1 MNIIE
6 RMGGHIEANSLLKNP
21 LANRATDFDLKL
33 GRFLC
38 RLELIQTKAWRHI
51 INADEEVTIDD
62 PDPKDLINI
71 GELCKAL
78 VSLNSKPIN
87 APCIIWNEFDKA
99 FISSIAAKGK
109 AFYYTI
115 NIDDAMRTT
124 VDEALDIILH
134 MNCRSE
140 VKLAMQI
147 HHLQSE

>member
-1 MNIIE
+1 ME
-6 RMGGHIEANSLLKNP
+6 R
-21 LANRATDFDLKL
+21 
-33 GRFLC
+33 
-38 RLELIQTKAWRHI
+38 IQTKAWRHI
-51 INADEEVTIDD
+51 INADEEVTPMI
-62 PDPKDLINI
+62 LIQRI
-71 GELCKAL
+71 SSTLVSCKAL

>member
-38 RLELIQTKAWRHI
+38 RLERIQTKAWRHI

-78 VSLNSKPIN
+78 VSLNSKPIS

-124 VDEALDIILH
+124 VDE
-134 MNCRSE
+134 CGRT
-140 VKLAMQI
+140 K
-147 HHLQSE
+147 